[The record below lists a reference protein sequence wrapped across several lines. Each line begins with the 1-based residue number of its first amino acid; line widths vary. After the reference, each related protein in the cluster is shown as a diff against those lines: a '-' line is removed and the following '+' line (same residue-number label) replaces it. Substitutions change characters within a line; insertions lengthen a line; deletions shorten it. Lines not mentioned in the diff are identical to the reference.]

1 MARTRKTP
9 EKPPASACTREV
21 EGLKEEVLRRSRD
34 EKVRF
39 IRLWFTDLLGNLKSF
54 AITPH
59 ELEGAMEE
67 AMGFDGSSIHGF
79 ARIDESDMIAK
90 ADPSTFCLL
99 PREPGEPLVARM
111 FCDVLEPGGA
121 PYPGDPRYALKRA
134 VARAAEKGYTMNVGP
149 EAEYFYFRNAQGTE
163 LLDAAG
169 YFDLTAMDVAH
180 DLRSK
185 TVEILEAMGIPV
197 EYSHHE
203 VAPSQHEIDL
213 RYADALTMADRLMT
227 YRLVVKEVAIDNGC
241 HATFMPK
248 PLFGQNGSGMHVH
261 QSLFR
266 GDRNAF
272 YDPKDPMYLSAVAR
286 GYVAGLLKHAREIIG
301 VCAQWVNSYKRLVPG
316 YEAPVYISWARR
328 NRSTMIRVPMYKP
341 GKEKATRIE
350 FRAPDPACNPYL
362 AFAVMLHAG
371 LEGIEK
377 GYPLPDPAERDIYE
391 MTEAERRR
399 AGIESLPGSLNEAI
413 GEMEKSD
420 LVRRALGDHIF
431 DKFIENKRI
440 EWNEYRTQVHGYEL
454 KKYLS
459 VL

>member
-1 MARTRKTP
+1 MSAMQKGNPMAKRKSAKPNPTEEILKRTR
-9 EKPPASACTREV
+9 
-21 EGLKEEVLRRSRD
+21 D
-34 EKVRF
+34 ERVRF

-54 AITPH
+54 AITVD
-59 ELEGAMEE
+59 ELQGALEEG
-67 AMGFDGSSIHGF
+67 MGFDGSSIHGF

-90 ADPSTFCLL
+90 PDPATFCLL
-99 PREPGEPLVARM
+99 PEESGTSRVARM
-111 FCDVLEPGGA
+111 FCDVLTPDGK
-121 PYPGDPRYALKRA
+121 PYVGCPRNALKRA
-134 VARAAEKGYTMNVGP
+134 VARAAEHGYTMNVGP
-149 EAEYFYFRNAQGTE
+149 EAEYFYFKNAEGTE
-163 LLDAAG
+163 VLDQAG
-169 YFDLTAMDVAH
+169 YFDLTAVDVAH
-180 DLRSK
+180 DLRSQ
-185 TVEILEAMGIPV
+185 TVETLEAMGIPV

-227 YRLVVKEVAIDNGC
+227 YRLVVKEVAIANGC

-266 GDRNAF
+266 GERNAF
-272 YDPKDPMYLSAVAR
+272 FDPKDEMYLSKVAR
-286 GYVAGLLKHAREIIG
+286 GYVAGLIRHAREIIG

-316 YEAPVYISWARR
+316 YEAPVYICWARR

-377 GYPLPDPAERDIYE
+377 GYELPDAVERDIYDMSE
-391 MTEAERRR
+391 EERRDL
-399 AGIESLPGSLNEAI
+399 GIASLPGSLNEAI
-413 GEMEKSD
+413 EEMEKSD
-420 LVRRALGDHIF
+420 LVRKALGDHIF
-431 DKFIENKRI
+431 EKFIENKRI
-440 EWNEYRTQVHGYEL
+440 EWNEYRTQVHPYEL
-454 KKYLS
+454 KKFLG

>member
-1 MARTRKTP
+1 MAK
-9 EKPPASACTREV
+9 KAKSAPAAVAAPANTQALRAD
-21 EGLKEEVLRRSRD
+21 VLRRARD

-54 AITPH
+54 AITPD
-59 ELEGAMEE
+59 ELEGALEE
-67 AMGFDGSSIHGF
+67 GMGFDGSSIHGF
-79 ARIDESDMIAK
+79 ARIDESDMLARP
-90 ADPSTFCLL
+90 DPTTFCLL
-99 PREPGEPLVARM
+99 PQEPGQSRVARM

-121 PYPGDPRYALKRA
+121 PYPGDPRYVLKRA
-134 VARAAEKGYTMNVGP
+134 AARAADHGFTMNVGP
-149 EAEYFYFRNAQGTE
+149 EAEYFYFRNAKGTE
-163 LLDAAG
+163 TLDEAG

-185 TVEILEAMGIPV
+185 TVETLEAMGIPV

-227 YRLVVKEVAIDNGC
+227 YRLVVKEVAIAEGV

-248 PLFGQNGSGMHVH
+248 PLFGVNGSGMHVH

-272 YDPKDPMYLSAVAR
+272 YDAKDPMYLSPVAR
-286 GYVAGLLKHAREIIG
+286 GYVAGLLHHAREIIG

-316 YEAPVYISWARR
+316 YEAPVYICWARR

-377 GYPLPDPAERDIYE
+377 GYPLP
-391 MTEAERRR
+391 EAVEKDLYGMSEADRQGL
-399 AGIESLPGSLNEAI
+399 GIQSLPGSLNEAI
-413 GEMEKSD
+413 EEMEKSD

-431 DKFIENKRI
+431 EKFIENKRI
-440 EWNEYRTQVHGYEL
+440 EWDEYRTQVHAYEL
-454 KKYLS
+454 KKYLG

>member
-1 MARTRKTP
+1 MAKRRVAKTGP
-9 EKPPASACTREV
+9 
-21 EGLKEEVLRRSRD
+21 KEAVLRCARD

-54 AITPH
+54 AITVD
-59 ELEGAMEE
+59 ELEGALEE
-67 AMGFDGSSIHGF
+67 GMGFDGSSIHGF

-90 ADPSTFCLL
+90 PDPSTFIIL
-99 PREPGEPLVARM
+99 PWRPEEAPVARV
-111 FCDVLEPGGA
+111 FCDVLTPDGK
-121 PYPGDPRYALKRA
+121 PYVGCPRNALKRA
-134 VARAAEKGYTMNVGP
+134 VARAAAHGYTMNVGP
-149 EAEYFYFRNAQGTE
+149 EAEYFYFKSSDSTE
-163 LLDAAG
+163 TLDSGG
-169 YFDLTAMDVAH
+169 YFDLTPLDVAS
-180 DLRSK
+180 DLRSR
-185 TVEILEAMGIPV
+185 TVEVLEAMGIGV

-213 RYADALTMADRLMT
+213 RYADALRMADAMMT
-227 YRLVVKEVAIDNGC
+227 YRLVVKEVALQHGV

-261 QSLFR
+261 QSLFK
-266 GDRNAF
+266 GERNAF
-272 YDPKDPMYLSAVAR
+272 FDPKDEMYLSKVAR
-286 GYVAGLLKHAREIIG
+286 GYVAGLIRHAREIIG

-316 YEAPVYISWARR
+316 YEAPVYICWARR

-377 GYPLPDPAERDIYE
+377 GYELPDAVERDIYDMSE
-391 MTEAERRR
+391 KERRDL
-399 AGIESLPGSLNEAI
+399 GIASLPGSLNEAI
-413 GEMEKSD
+413 EEMEKSD
-420 LVRRALGDHIF
+420 LVRKALGDHIF
-431 DKFIENKRI
+431 EKFIENKKI
-440 EWNEYRTQVHGYEL
+440 EWNEYRTQVHPYEL
-454 KKYLS
+454 KKFLG